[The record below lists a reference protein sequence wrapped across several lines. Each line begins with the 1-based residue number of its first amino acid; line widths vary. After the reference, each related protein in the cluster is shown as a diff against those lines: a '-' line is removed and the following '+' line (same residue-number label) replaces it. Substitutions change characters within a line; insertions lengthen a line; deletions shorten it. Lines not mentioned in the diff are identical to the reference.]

1 MPNLSHEQSTAFEH
15 HMAAA
20 KELHD
25 KQPHNFHD
33 VISKH
38 NEHVSTYINRT
49 VREDQKPSTKGLR
62 AHIHERLSK
71 EVEKVSTPKSK
82 ETKKAT
88 LNAALQH
95 HDENEHH
102 FATALKI
109 HHHIQ
114 SAKNILVHGLN
125 KANKTHGGMEHHI
138 DGKETHPEG
147 YVAHHNGGSI
157 KLVDRGEFSRANFA
171 ATKAW
176 KK

>member
-1 MPNLSHEQSTAFEH
+1 MANLSKEQSAAFEH
-15 HMAAA
+15 HMEQA
-20 KELHD
+20 KKLHD
-25 KQPHNFHD
+25 AQPHNFHD

-38 NEHVSTYINRT
+38 SEHVTTYINKT
-49 VREDQKPSTKGLR
+49 VRDGDKPSTGGLR
-62 AHIHERLSK
+62 QHIVDRH
-71 EVEKVSTPKSK
+71 T
-82 ETKKAT
+82 KAT
-88 LNAALQH
+88 EGVKTDKAKSQRREAMNNDLKH

-102 FATALKI
+102 FSTALKI

-147 YVAHHNGGSI
+147 YVAHHNGSSI
-157 KLVDRGEFSRANFA
+157 KLVDRAEFSRANFA

>member
-1 MPNLSHEQSTAFEH
+1 MTNIYKQQSIAFEH
-15 HMAAA
+15 HMDQA
-20 KELHD
+20 KKLHD
-25 KQPHNFHD
+25 KQPHDFHD
-33 VISKH
+33 VVAKH
-38 NEHVSTYINRT
+38 GEHFTTYINKT
-49 VREDQKPSTKGLR
+49 VRDDEKPSVKGLR
-62 AHIHERLSK
+62 QHIINRH
-71 EVEKVSTPKSK
+71 
-82 ETKKAT
+82 KKAIEGVKSESAKASKKEAM
-88 LNAALQH
+88 NADLKH
-95 HDENEHH
+95 HDENVHH
-102 FATALKI
+102 FNTALQI

-176 KK
+176 KN